1 MSVNNS
7 ESILARLRNR
17 AKEENI
23 TMQQLLNL
31 FFQEEFLRR
40 LSNSRYKDNLIL
52 KGGFFLYTISDFKF
66 RPTIDSD
73 YLIRNHSNDI
83 KEIENLV
90 HEIIGTDMQDE
101 IIGIEVSKLEIISEI
116 REYHG
121 VRAKLIGYI
130 GRTRTPFHVDFG
142 IGDIIVPGSV
152 EREIPVLLAGFD
164 KPKVL
169 TYSLESTIAEKL
181 DAIITLMEATGRMK
195 DFYDIYQLAKTFDFE
210 GDILRLAVEETL
222 NNRNTNYDKDSVII
236 ISRLVKDMEIQ
247 KRWVN
252 FVEKV
257 IRDEVDFERVVKVIL
272 KLLSPPFEAI
282 VEGKDFNSKWSC
294 KEERY
299 L

>member
-1 MSVNNS
+1 MSVNNA
-7 ESILARLRNR
+7 ESILARLKNKS
-17 AKEENI
+17 KEENI

-40 LSNSRYKDNLIL
+40 LSNSRYKDNLVL

-83 KEIENLV
+83 KEVGKLV
-90 HEIIGTDMQDE
+90 YEIIGTEKKDE
-101 IIGIEVSKLEIISEI
+101 VIGIEVSKLEIISEI

-164 KPKVL
+164 RPKVW

-195 DFYDIYQLAKTFDFE
+195 DFYDIYQLALTFDFD
-210 GDILRLAVEETL
+210 GAVLRLALEETL
-222 NNRNTNYDKDSVII
+222 NNRNTQYDKDSVTV
-236 ISRLVKDMEIQ
+236 ISRLTKDTEIQ

-257 IRDEVDFERVVKVIL
+257 IGNEVDFKGVVKVML

-282 VEGKDFNSKWSC
+282 VEGKVFSSKWSC

>member
-1 MSVNNS
+1 VSANNS

-181 DAIITLMEATGRMK
+181 DAIITLMEATGRM
-195 DFYDIYQLAKTFDFE
+195 
-210 GDILRLAVEETL
+210 
-222 NNRNTNYDKDSVII
+222 
-236 ISRLVKDMEIQ
+236 
-247 KRWVN
+247 
-252 FVEKV
+252 
-257 IRDEVDFERVVKVIL
+257 
-272 KLLSPPFEAI
+272 
-282 VEGKDFNSKWSC
+282 
-294 KEERY
+294 
-299 L
+299 

>member
-1 MSVNNS
+1 VSANNS

-40 LSNSRYKDNLIL
+40 LSNFRYKDNLIL